1 MTREELALEVES
13 LRFLANE
20 ANRRAATAEDQMET
34 MMEQLRE
41 LESRIPRTVEPPPPS
56 PEMLVCLARI
66 DQLEASAKKSALISA
81 GGIDMDRLCL
91 FPDAKLPDRFKA
103 PDFAKFDGTGDPKTH
118 LMGYVATMS
127 LHNLGNEVMAQM
139 FHQTLSGT
147 ALQWFLSLDAVRK
160 RTWEDIGSAFVA
172 QYDYNCLLK
181 VTMRELEATKMTSKE
196 SFSDYVKRWRA
207 LASQMID
214 RPSEKDQIRTITRNL
229 QPTLVPHLI
238 ASQASA
244 NFQSFFEAGLAV
256 EEGLRDGLFPKL
268 EGQKPKKTPYSGN
281 QAALYGGTAGAG
293 PSGTANP
300 AAEIN

>member
-1 MTREELALEVES
+1 
-13 LRFLANE
+13 
-20 ANRRAATAEDQMET
+20 
-34 MMEQLRE
+34 
-41 LESRIPRTVEPPPPS
+41 
-56 PEMLVCLARI
+56 
-66 DQLEASAKKSALISA
+66 
-81 GGIDMDRLCL
+81 
-91 FPDAKLPDRFKA
+91 
-103 PDFAKFDGTGDPKTH
+103 
-118 LMGYVATMS
+118 
-127 LHNLGNEVMAQM
+127 
-139 FHQTLSGT
+139 
-147 ALQWFLSLDAVRK
+147 
-160 RTWEDIGSAFVA
+160 
-172 QYDYNCLLK
+172 
-181 VTMRELEATKMTSKE
+181 MTSKE

-293 PSGTANP
+293 PSGTTNP
-300 AAEIN
+300 TAEINEIGTQAPKPRREYTKFPTPLAHVFDALRQKGLLQPLDPVPLPRILSKNHNPNAYCNFHQQQGHFTNDCYRLRDHVQDLLDSGKNPSSASET